1 MNKFVDPW
9 SDCPSCHQEYQTSLR
24 LISPPRATSKQVF
37 GPDHNVTKDVE
48 SLLESINAIH
58 SIDLLTKLLA
68 ISKQVR
74 GPDHKTTEESD
85 VVSGN

>member
-1 MNKFVDPW
+1 
-9 SDCPSCHQEYQTSLR
+9 
-24 LISPPRATSKQVF
+24 LISPPRAPSKQVF

-48 SLLESINAIH
+48 SLLESTNAIH

-74 GPDHKTTEESD
+74 GPDHKTTEKGELALEH